1 VTLQQSVG
9 INIAEGH
16 TLLLEPEY
24 RGVVRCF
31 LIEQGLLKV
40 SLATT
45 NNQSITLGF
54 LQAGDQLPLEFQ
66 RRATMHLE
74 AITPVQL
81 SECNF
86 DAPQPGQHSLNDWTV
101 DLLLIRHLT
110 TAEQRLTAL
119 LRLLAERIGYR
130 QKEWYVLPFQLTHA
144 QIADLIGHTRVTVTQ
159 NFSILRRARLIETCR
174 GPTGDLRLAPRL
186 VEQPASDSRLRFGPE
201 TWMVAGV
208 RQPRP

>member
-1 VTLQQSVG
+1 MTPQQSVG

-16 TLLLEPEY
+16 TLLLDPEHQ
-24 RGVVRCF
+24 GGVRCF
-31 LIEQGLLKV
+31 KIEQGLLKV
-40 SLATT
+40 SLSTT

-81 SECNF
+81 SECNV

-110 TAEQRLTAL
+110 TAEQGMVCVAFPVHPLPDRRSDRTHQSDRDAELLDSASSSADRNLPRPDRRPEARPATGGAAGKRLKTSV
-119 LRLLAERIGYR
+119 R
-130 QKEWYVLPFQLTHA
+130 
-144 QIADLIGHTRVTVTQ
+144 
-159 NFSILRRARLIETCR
+159 
-174 GPTGDLRLAPRL
+174 TGDLDGRRSSTASALTAPRS
-186 VEQPASDSRLRFGPE
+186 ASAS
-201 TWMVAGV
+201 
-208 RQPRP
+208 PRRP